1 MFPAAHIL
9 YIYISLSLIY
19 CTILYSM
26 LLSGGSGAHSLL
38 LADRAIAG
46 NTMALAVDLM
56 LKDCE
61 CPVSPRLNALTLG
74 QLNLTQT

>member
-1 MFPAAHIL
+1 
-9 YIYISLSLIY
+9 
-19 CTILYSM
+19 M

-38 LADRAIAG
+38 LADRAGAG

-61 CPVSPRLNALTLG
+61 CSVSPRLNALTLG